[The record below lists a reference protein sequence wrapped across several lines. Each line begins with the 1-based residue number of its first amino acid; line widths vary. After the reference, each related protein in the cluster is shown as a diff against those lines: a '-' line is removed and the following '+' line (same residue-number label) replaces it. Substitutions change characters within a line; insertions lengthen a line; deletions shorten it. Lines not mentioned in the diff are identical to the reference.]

1 MPAKTTIDH
10 TLLGALVHAHK
21 ALRQRGD
28 RDLGRLGLR
37 VGQDLVLLRLAE
49 GEMSQGLLAE
59 RLGVEPAT
67 ASIMVGRLAKAGL
80 VARRS
85 DASDGRVTKIR
96 LTPKGRALEIPVR
109 RVWAALDKGLAAGLS
124 PAEVRALKSLLA
136 MVRQNLESR
145 RPNDAE
151 RTPHAPAVR

>member
-1 MPAKTTIDH
+1 MPARTTIDH

-49 GEMSQGLLAE
+49 GEMSQGCLPSAW
-59 RLGVEPAT
+59 GGAGHGQYH
-67 ASIMVGRLAKAGL
+67 VGRLAKAGL

-96 LTPKGRALEIPVR
+96 LTPKGRALEIP
-109 RVWAALDKGLAAGLS
+109 
-124 PAEVRALKSLLA
+124 
-136 MVRQNLESR
+136 
-145 RPNDAE
+145 
-151 RTPHAPAVR
+151 